1 MAEKVLKKVEDHL
14 NCSICLDTY
23 TDPKLL
29 QCFHVYCRQC
39 LVKLVYR
46 DEHQQLVLSCPI
58 CRQVSPIP
66 ARGVAGL
73 PSAFHINQLL
83 EIVDTHKKE
92 EDTASSA
99 ERAGG
104 ASASNVP
111 QGKVTYSCLD
121 HDGKKPELYCETCEK
136 LICSH
141 CALKGGRH
149 HTHDHMLIGEAF
161 WKNKQDIETLVEPM
175 EKQLAIISKTLAQW
189 MP

>member
-104 ASASNVP
+104 ASASNIP
-111 QGKVTYSCLD
+111 QGRSLS
-121 HDGKKPELYCETCEK
+121 P
-136 LICSH
+136 
-141 CALKGGRH
+141 ALTTTGR
-149 HTHDHMLIGEAF
+149 
-161 WKNKQDIETLVEPM
+161 N
-175 EKQLAIISKTLAQW
+175 
-189 MP
+189 